1 MLPMKKG
8 KLIVFE
14 GIDGAGKAT
23 QVKMLARTLRAR
35 GKKVTTFSFPD
46 YSKPVGIFIH
56 EALHNKHG
64 DFRSLNAYFTSLP
77 YAVDRALAR
86 DKILSA
92 LKKGDVVCDRYTTS
106 GLAFGAANCPKNE
119 RAEFRKFFEDLEY
132 KRFKLPR
139 PRLVLYL
146 ELPVVTSQ
154 KWLHSERGKK
164 LDVNERDV
172 RYQKDVAKE
181 YGDLS
186 RRREWEKIPCMAGEP
201 PTAIHQ
207 RVWDA
212 VRKA

>member
-1 MLPMKKG
+1 MKRG

-23 QVKMLARTLRAR
+23 QVKMLARALRAK
-35 GKKVTTFSFPD
+35 GKRVTTFSFPD
-46 YSKPVGIFIH
+46 YSKLVGIFIH

-64 DFRSLNAYFTSLP
+64 DFRNLNAYFTSLP

-106 GLAFGAANCPKNE
+106 GLAFGAANCRKSE
-119 RAEFRKFFEDLEY
+119 RAKFRKFFEDLEY

-139 PRLVLYL
+139 PDIVLYL
-146 ELPVVTSQ
+146 ELPVVISQ
-154 KWLHSERGKK
+154 KWLRYERGKK

-172 RYQKDVAKE
+172 RYQKEVAKE
-181 YGDLS
+181 YGALS
-186 RRREWEKIPCMAGEP
+186 KRRDWEKIPCTAGEP
-201 PTAIHQ
+201 PAVIHQ